1 MLILHLISEFESF
14 AVMLSHKEKKILA
27 AKRERDQRE
36 IEKRQ
41 RFQENVQ
48 SLQELQR
55 LLLQVRPD
63 LASLPQTQ
71 LKEKTKK
78 KSQLSPDIP
87 AKQTTL
93 VEISSD
99 ETASAEEKE
108 EESNNSHN
116 IEDDEY
122 VKDFET
128 EPAIVENDYYYL

>member
-1 MLILHLISEFESF
+1 MF
-14 AVMLSHKEKKILA
+14 SHKEKKILA

>member
-1 MLILHLISEFESF
+1 
-14 AVMLSHKEKKILA
+14 MLSHKEKKILA

-36 IEKRQ
+36 TEKRQ
-41 RFQENVQ
+41 RFQEDVQ

-63 LASLPQTQ
+63 LVTQ

-78 KSQLSPDIP
+78 KGQFSPDIP
-87 AKQTTL
+87 SKQTTL
-93 VEISSD
+93 DEISSN

-108 EESNNSHN
+108 EENDNSHN

>member
-1 MLILHLISEFESF
+1 
-14 AVMLSHKEKKILA
+14 MLSHKEKKILA